1 MAGEPEEQKE
11 PQKPKSKKKKF
22 FVILILAVVL
32 LGGGGAGAYFVYF
45 KQPPGDETEAKSKKE
60 QPQVIQEMETFLV
73 NLADPGGKRF
83 LKVTMKAK
91 LSSND
96 TLEEFKT
103 RGFEL
108 RDVVLTILSSKE
120 VEDVARP
127 EDKLTLKRDIMT
139 MLNRNLRKG
148 QVQDIYFTD
157 FLIQ

>member
-1 MAGEPEEQKE
+1 MAGEPEEKKE
-11 PQKPKSKKKKF
+11 PQKPKSKKKAF
-22 FVILILAVVL
+22 LIILILAVVL
-32 LGGGGAGAYFVYF
+32 LGGGGAGAYFFFF
-45 KQPPGDETEAKSKKE
+45 KQPPGDEKELKSQKE

-83 LKVTMKAK
+83 LKVTLKAK
-91 LSSND
+91 LSSNE

-148 QVQDIYFTD
+148 QVMDIYFTD